1 MNGFDDR
8 SAGTGNDSNK
18 DDSSSGGDAP
28 ILTNRDE
35 GVAAWINQ
43 DKNDNAYIAVNL
55 PLGLGTVNLF
65 PSNDGV
71 REALN
76 LFYGELRKRGDVQ

>member
-1 MNGFDDR
+1 MSGFDDR
-8 SAGTGNDSNK
+8 SAGTGNDTSNN
-18 DDSSSGGDAP
+18 DDASGGDAP
-28 ILTNRDE
+28 ILTNRDS

-65 PSNDGV
+65 PSNDDV

-76 LFYGELRKRGDVQ
+76 LLYGELRKRGDV

>member
-1 MNGFDDR
+1 MDGFDR
-8 SAGTGNDSNK
+8 SAGSGNDSNQR
-18 DDSSSGGDAP
+18 DSGSGGDAP
-28 ILTNRDE
+28 VLTNRDS

-65 PSNDGV
+65 PSNDNV

-76 LFYGELRKRGDVQ
+76 MLYGELRKRGDV